1 MMYYIIKKDLRNF
14 NKYGIVRFIGSSTD
28 NLYYEVEDA
37 YDKDII
43 SWYMYEDLLPSLYEI
58 DKLSPSVENQLIGK
72 ELMDMIN

>member
-1 MMYYIIKKDLRNF
+1 MYYIIKNDLRNF

>member
-1 MMYYIIKKDLRNF
+1 MYYIIKKDLRNF